1 MNSKVLKMQTLDSL
15 LAEIEQG
22 EHAPELIRFES
33 IPEDK
38 RPGEDFRVLVS
49 NLQTVE
55 ESMTTKAKTVSQKTH
70 LLHTWEKLKSL
81 LTAMIDGLEKD
92 IENARRIEQRLN
104 EAKEKSRELQMRSG
118 SYSNFN

>member
-1 MNSKVLKMQTLDSL
+1 MNSKVLKMPTLDSL

-22 EHAPELIRFES
+22 ANAPELVSLES

-38 RPGEDFRVLVS
+38 RPVEDFRVLVS
-49 NLQTVE
+49 NFQTIE
-55 ESMTTKAKTVSQKTH
+55 ESMTAKAKTVSQKTH

-81 LTAMIDGLEKD
+81 LSAMIDGLEKD

-118 SYSNFN
+118 IYSNFN